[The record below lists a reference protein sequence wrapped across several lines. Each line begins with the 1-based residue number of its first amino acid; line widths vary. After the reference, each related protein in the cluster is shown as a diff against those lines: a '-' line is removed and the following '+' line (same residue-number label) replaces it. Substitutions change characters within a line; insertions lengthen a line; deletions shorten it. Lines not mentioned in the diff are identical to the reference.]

1 MSDNFLYFGDNL
13 KILREYVKDESVDL
27 IYLDPPFNSKADYN
41 ILFKE
46 PTGEFSKAQIT
57 AFGDTWHWN
66 EETERAFQEIIRIAP
81 SNVIEMMNSFKQFL
95 HPNDMMAY
103 LTMMCVRL
111 VELKRVL
118 KDTGSIYLHC
128 DPTASHYLKVLMDA
142 IFGKKFFRNEII
154 WHYRK
159 WPSGGRQFQRNHDCI
174 LFYSKTDSAERIF
187 KKIDLMDRTE
197 STLKRFGKLKIVSGH
212 DEEGKRLPS
221 QMEEEES
228 LGVPRD
234 DVWDIGRVPPVKQLF
249 PTQKPEL
256 LLSRILRASTN
267 EGDVVLDPFC
277 GCGTTIVEAY
287 KNRRKWIGIDI
298 THLAV
303 NLIKWRLS
311 DMFGLEAG
319 VEYKVVGE
327 PEDLEGAK
335 ELALENRHQFQW
347 WATAFIDGK
356 PFGDK
361 KKGADTGIDGWLYY
375 FGDKKKLGK
384 AVVSVKSGGV
394 SVKDIR
400 DLGHVID
407 RENSGI
413 GILITLEKPTRNMQ
427 SEAVNKGFYHSE
439 TFNKDYPR
447 IQILTVEEMFKGKR
461 PDTPPTIVSYKR
473 AQKSTREDNMVFEF
487 DSLT

>member
-13 KILREYVKDESVDL
+13 KILREYVKDETVDL

-66 EETERAFQEIIRIAP
+66 EETERAFREIIRIAP
-81 SNVIEMMNSFKQFL
+81 SNVIEMMNSFRQFL

-103 LTMMCVRL
+103 LTMMCIRL

-128 DPTASHYLKVLMDA
+128 DPTASHYLKTLMDA

-159 WPSGGRQFQRNHDCI
+159 WPSGSRQFQRNHDCI
-174 LFYSKTDSAERIF
+174 LFYSKTDSPERIF
-187 KKIDLMDRTE
+187 NKVDLMDRTQ
-197 STLKRFGKLKIVSGH
+197 STLKRFGKFKIVSGH
-212 DEEGKRLPS
+212 DEDGKRLPS

-234 DVWDIGRVPPVKQLF
+234 DVWDIGRVPPIKQLF

-277 GCGTTIVEAY
+277 GCGTTVVEAY
-287 KNRRKWIGIDI
+287 KHRRKWIGIDI

-335 ELALENRHQFQW
+335 ELALESRHQFQW
-347 WATAFIDGK
+347 WATAFIDAK
-356 PFGDK
+356 PFGDN

-375 FGDKKKLGK
+375 FGEKKQLGK

-427 SEAVNKGFYHSE
+427 LEAVNKGFYHSE

-447 IQILTVEEMFKGKR
+447 IQILTVEEMLKGKR

-487 DSLT
+487 DSIT